1 MRVGKRITLFLAVN
15 ILILITLSFTLN
27 ILGVR
32 PYLSARGIDYQ
43 SLMIFCLLWGM
54 GGAFISLG
62 LSRVMA
68 KWMMG
73 VKVIDP
79 NTTNSDLSWLITT
92 VHNLAKAANLPKM
105 PEVGY
110 YPSQEINAFATGPTK
125 SRALVAV
132 SSGLLEAMD
141 KNQIEGV
148 LAHEMAHIANGDM
161 VTMTL
166 IQGIINAF
174 VMFLARIIAF
184 FILRGD
190 SEEGGGMMSYWL
202 TIIALEIGLS
212 ILGSI
217 VTASF
222 SRGREFRADEG
233 GAQLAGR
240 DKMITALEGLQ
251 KTVKYA
257 NLTKSESLATLKI
270 SGKPKG
276 FFALFATHPPLEDR
290 IARLSHLS

>member
-1 MRVGKRITLFLAVN
+1 MRVGKRMILFFAVN

-27 ILGVR
+27 VLGVR
-32 PYLSARGIDYQ
+32 PYITARGINYQ

-54 GGAFISLG
+54 GGAFISLV
-62 LSRVMA
+62 LSRIMA
-68 KWMMG
+68 KWMMR

-105 PEVGY
+105 PEFGY
-110 YPSQEINAFATGPTK
+110 YPSHEINAFATGPTK

-132 SSGLLEAMD
+132 SAGLIESM
-141 KNQIEGV
+141 NRSQIEGI
-148 LAHEMAHIANGDM
+148 LAHEIAHIANGDM

-184 FILRGD
+184 FLIKGD
-190 SEEGGGMMSYWL
+190 SKEGGSMMTYWIV
-202 TIIALEIGLS
+202 IIALEIGLS
-212 ILGSI
+212 ILGNI
-217 VTASF
+217 VVAAF

-240 DKMITALEGLQ
+240 DKMVTALEGLQ
-251 KTVKYA
+251 KTIKYA

-270 SGKPKG
+270 SSKPKG
-276 FFALFATHPPLEDR
+276 FFSLFATHPPLEER
-290 IARLSHLS
+290 IARLSHSS